1 MPPNPDTPAV
11 NSSEPE
17 QPPAPRGGL
26 PVFVVGIG
34 HDVGRVRTAN
44 EDSLIAI
51 TGLQQADSTLP
62 YFGLFIVADGMG
74 GHELGERASRLA
86 AQTFARH
93 VLTHFA
99 TVWLGGAGSEEQLSI
114 QEILQGA
121 MIAANQGVLRHFPGS
136 GTTLTAALVFSNQ
149 LFLAHVGDSR
159 AYLIGPEIKQVTRD
173 HSLVQRLIDIGQIT
187 PDEASRFAQRNVLL
201 RAIGQTDELEPEFLT
216 MPWEA
221 GARLILCS
229 DGLWGPVDDP
239 RLLETVAHAESPQA
253 ACDALVQ
260 LANAAGGPD
269 NISVICVEL
278 AGQQ

>member
-1 MPPNPDTPAV
+1 LPPNPDTPPA
-11 NSSEPE
+11 SPSESE
-17 QPPAPRGGL
+17 QTVALPGSP
-26 PVFVVGIG
+26 PVFNVGIG

-44 EDSLIAI
+44 EDSIIAL

-99 TVWLGGAGSEEQLSI
+99 TLWLGGAGSEEQLSI

-121 MIAANQGVLRHFPGS
+121 MIAANQSVLRHFPGS
-136 GTTLTAALVFSNQ
+136 GTTLTAALMFSNQ

-159 AYLIGPEIKQVTRD
+159 AYLVGPEIKQVTRD
-173 HSLVQRLIDIGQIT
+173 HSLVQRLIDIGQMT
-187 PDEASRFAQRNVLL
+187 PDEATRFAQRNVLL
-201 RAIGQTDELEPEFLT
+201 RAIGQTDELEPEFLSL
-216 MPWEA
+216 PWEP
-221 GARLILCS
+221 GARLVICS
-229 DGLWGPVDDP
+229 DGLWGPLDDA
-239 RLLETVAHAESPQA
+239 RILATVTQAGTPQG
-253 ACDALVQ
+253 ACDTLVQ

-278 AGQQ
+278 AGQR

>member
-1 MPPNPDTPAV
+1 MQPLAP
-11 NSSEPE
+11 SGEP
-17 QPPAPRGGL
+17 

-62 YFGLFIVADGMG
+62 YFGLFIIADGMG

-93 VLTHFA
+93 VLTHFT

-114 QEILQGA
+114 QEILEGA

-159 AYLIGPEIKQVTRD
+159 AYLVGQQIKQVTRD

-216 MPWEA
+216 LPWET

-229 DGLWGPVDDP
+229 DGLWGPVEDA
-239 RLLETVAHAESPQA
+239 RLLEIVAQAATPQA
-253 ACDALVQ
+253 ACEALVQ

>member
-1 MPPNPDTPAV
+1 MSPDTPPPSALGPG
-11 NSSEPE
+11 PE
-17 QPPAPRGGL
+17 KTVGPWGGPPI
-26 PVFVVGIG
+26 FHVGIG

-44 EDSLIAI
+44 EDSLIAL

-93 VLTHFA
+93 VLTHF
-99 TVWLGGAGSEEQLSI
+99 TTLWLGASGGEEQLSI

-121 MIAANQGVLRHFPGS
+121 MLAANQAVLRHFPGS
-136 GTTLTAALVFSNQ
+136 GTTLTAALMFSNQ

-159 AYLIGPEIKQVTRD
+159 AYMVGPEIKQVTRD

-187 PDEASRFAQRNVLL
+187 PDEATRFAQRNVLL
-201 RAIGQTDELEPEFLT
+201 RAIGQTDELEPEFLSL
-216 MPWEA
+216 PWEP
-221 GARLILCS
+221 GARLMLCS
-229 DGLWGPVDDP
+229 DGLWGPLDDA
-239 RLLETVAHAESPQA
+239 RIQETMANSDTPQA

-278 AGQQ
+278 AGLR

>member
-1 MPPNPDTPAV
+1 MPPDSDTPPV
-11 NSSEPE
+11 NSSELEPSLAPTGGPPE
-17 QPPAPRGGL
+17 
-26 PVFVVGIG
+26 FVVGIG

-44 EDSLIAI
+44 EDTLIAI

-159 AYLIGPEIKQVTRD
+159 AYLVGPEIKQVTRD

-216 MPWEA
+216 MPWET
-221 GARLILCS
+221 GARLLLCS
-229 DGLWGPVDDP
+229 DGLWGAVDDA
-239 RLLETVAHAESPQA
+239 RILETVTHAASPHA
-253 ACDALVQ
+253 ACEALVG

>member
-1 MPPNPDTPAV
+1 MPSNSDTPQV
-11 NSSEPE
+11 NPSEPE
-17 QPPAPRGGL
+17 KPLAHNGGA
-26 PVFVVGIG
+26 PVFLVGIG

-99 TVWLGGAGSEEQLSI
+99 SVWLGGAGSEEQLSI
-114 QEILQGA
+114 QEIMQGA

-136 GTTLTAALVFSNQ
+136 GTTLTAALVFSSQ

-159 AYLIGPEIKQVTRD
+159 AYLVGPEIKQVTRD

-201 RAIGQTDELEPEFLT
+201 RAIGQTDELEPEFLS

-221 GARLILCS
+221 GARLVLCS
-229 DGLWGPVDDP
+229 DGLWGLVDDK
-239 RLLETVAHAESPQA
+239 RILENVAQAPTPQA
-253 ACDALVQ
+253 ACEALVQ
-260 LANAAGGPD
+260 LANSAGGPD